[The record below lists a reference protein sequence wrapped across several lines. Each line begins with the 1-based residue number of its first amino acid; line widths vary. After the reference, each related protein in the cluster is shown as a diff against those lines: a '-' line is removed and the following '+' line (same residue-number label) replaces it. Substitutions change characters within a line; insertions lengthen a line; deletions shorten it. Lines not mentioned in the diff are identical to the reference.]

1 MHRPIMEELEKAGSE
16 ADGGLLGLPETE
28 NELDNLTE
36 FNTAQNRRISMLG
49 IAKDPENFV
58 KKKRK
63 SLITFNE
70 EEDVINPE
78 DVDPSIGKFRNM
90 IQSSIIPKAT
100 ERQQRGFGLSHHG
113 HEHDPH
119 KQRIIMSRVGPEA
132 ELYED
137 EDPAMFSTTL
147 SSSLG
152 LSLPN
157 PAPSV
162 ELDTSD
168 DGKFRFNTEHKVCL
182 KSTLL
187 IYNSSFQ

>member
-1 MHRPIMEELEKAGSE
+1 MQRGIMEELEKTGSE
-16 ADGGLLGLPETE
+16 SDGGLLGLPETE

-49 IAKDPENFV
+49 IAKDQDNFS
-58 KKKRK
+58 KKKRR
-63 SLITFNE
+63 SQVTFNE

-78 DVDPSIGKFRNM
+78 DIDPSVGKFRNM

-100 ERQQRGFGLSHHG
+100 AKHQGTGFGLSQHHND
-113 HEHDPH
+113 HH
-119 KQRIIMSRVGPEA
+119 KQRMVSRA
-132 ELYED
+132 ETDLYED
-137 EDPAMFSTTL
+137 EDPATFSTTL

-162 ELDTSD
+162 ELNTSD
-168 DGKFRFNTEHKVCL
+168 DGEGESICNQILF
-182 KSTLL
+182 LL
-187 IYNSSFQ
+187 LPTVQI